1 MGIDRKQPA
10 ALIRTPAI
18 VISCVALVAMTTG
31 LLLMLHLGDHDHQEK
46 HDSHHCSVC
55 QQLLVLAKQ
64 FMVEPN
70 TTIPYVAP
78 VRAISAPLTAI
89 SPLSHL
95 PEATRPRGP
104 PSRRPLSSS

>member
-1 MGIDRKQPA
+1 MGIDRKQPG

-18 VISCVALVAMTTG
+18 IISCVALVAMTTG
-31 LLLMLHLGDHDHQEK
+31 LLLTLHLGDHDHQEK

-64 FMVEPN
+64 FMVEP
-70 TTIPYVAP
+70 TAAIPNAAQA
-78 VRAISAPLTAI
+78 RRISAPLTAI
-89 SPLSHL
+89 RPLSHL

-104 PSRRPLSSS
+104 PSARPLSSS